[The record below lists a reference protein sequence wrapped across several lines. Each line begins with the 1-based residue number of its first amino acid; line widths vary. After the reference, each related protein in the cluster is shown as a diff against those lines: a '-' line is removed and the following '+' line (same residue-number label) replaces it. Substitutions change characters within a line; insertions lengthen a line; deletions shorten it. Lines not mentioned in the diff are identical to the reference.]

1 MGIKTNNPNPAKTYH
16 LLLDFKHMHLNPFTL
31 HFSGSIKHL
40 ERIYQQEYLKNS
52 LAHIRIAL
60 VLGCLIYA
68 IFGVLDAIL
77 LPDEKYFIWAIRY
90 LIVCPSILL
99 VFFLS
104 RFKIMQQWIQQILA
118 GLIVIAGGGIIIMIL
133 IAPPPVS
140 YSYYAGLILIFIF
153 GYAFIRARFIWASL
167 GAWMVV
173 LLYEI
178 AAIAIAQ
185 TPWPIITNNNF
196 FFISANIIGMLACYS
211 IELYDRR
218 AFFLT
223 QLLTEEKEKVRR
235 ANQNLETRV
244 KKRTTQLELEIKVR
258 ENAENLLRESEKK
271 FRQLFNTAPAGICE
285 IDFIKGKFTHVNDV
299 LCSYFGYSKKEF
311 LSLDQ
316 FDLLTRKSKTK
327 LKQRL
332 ETVIAKKKKSDT
344 FEANILKKD
353 GREICAILA
362 GDFIYDKGELIGA
375 RVVAHDISKR
385 KLAEAEKINAQKA
398 LEEQKKLAL
407 VGQIAGKM
415 AHDFNNILGIIMG
428 TAELSLMD
436 CRDAETKESLELIF
450 DQTLRGKNL
459 TKNLVAF
466 AKDQAPNQKFFNLN
480 ERIDRILSLLKKE
493 IEGIDLIKKNMAK
506 LPDLLADPGMIE
518 HALVNLIQNSIHATS
533 KTDHPK
539 IIISSFCRDN
549 EICIEIED
557 NGCGI
562 PKEHLKAIYAPS
574 FTLKGT
580 KDVTGSYENS
590 IKGTGYGM
598 ANVKKYIEQHRGRI
612 WADSTFGSG
621 TKVAICLPLIKKELT
636 KEERTEI
643 REELTLVEKQI
654 LLVEDE
660 PAISDILYRVLT
672 QDPCNHKVDIAH
684 NGQEAMELFDGKKYD
699 FVSLDYILPGN
710 INGKDV
716 YNHIR
721 KTDKLIPILFVSGN
735 IEFIESIKYLKQKDN
750 HIDHLSKPCQN
761 MEYVTSINR
770 LLEKTLGTP
779 GTL

>member
-1 MGIKTNNPNPAKTYH
+1 
-16 LLLDFKHMHLNPFTL
+16 MHLHPFTL
-31 HFSGSIKHL
+31 HFSGTIKHL
-40 ERIYQQEYLKNS
+40 ERVYQQKYLKNS

-99 VFFLS
+99 VFLLS
-104 RFKIMQQWIQQILA
+104 RFKIVQQWIQQILA
-118 GLIVIAGGGIIIMIL
+118 GLIVIAGGGIIMMIL

-153 GYAFIRARFIWASL
+153 GYTFMRTRFIWASL

-178 AAIAIAQ
+178 AAIAIVQ
-185 TPWPIITNNNF
+185 TPWPIIINNNF

-235 ANQNLETRV
+235 ANQNLESRV

-258 ENAENLLRESEKK
+258 KNAEALLRESEKK

-299 LCSYFGYSKKEF
+299 LCSYFGYSKKEL
-311 LSLDQ
+311 LSLNQ
-316 FDLLTRKSKTK
+316 FDLFTRESKTK

-344 FEANILKKD
+344 FEANIIKKD

-362 GDFIYDKGELIGA
+362 GDFIYDKGELKGA

-436 CRDAETKESLELIF
+436 CRDAETKKSLELIF

-466 AKDQAPNQKFFNLN
+466 AKDQAPNQKFFKLN
-480 ERIDRILSLLKKE
+480 EKIVRILSLLKKE
-493 IEGIDLIKKNMAK
+493 LEGIELIKKDMTE

-518 HALVNLIQNSIHATS
+518 HALVNLIHNSIHATS
-533 KTDHPK
+533 KTGHPK
-539 IIISSFCRDN
+539 IIISSFCQDN
-549 EICIEIED
+549 EIFIEVED

-562 PKEHLKAIYAPS
+562 PKEHLKAIYDPS

-612 WADSTFGSG
+612 WVDSTFGSG
-621 TKVAICLPLIKKELT
+621 TKVTICLPLIKKELT
-636 KEERTEI
+636 KKERTEI

-684 NGQEAMELFDGKKYD
+684 NGQEAMDLFDGKKYD

-716 YNHIR
+716 YDHIR

-735 IEFIESIKYLKQKDN
+735 IEFLESIKYLKQKDT

-770 LLEKTLGTP
+770 LLEKTLGT
-779 GTL
+779 L